1 MNTNSKRLA
10 IIMATVLFL
19 LWLTQPYISNW
30 TGSTK
35 TTPATETNIPVAHP
49 TVETPVENTVSDP
62 FRNHVRQNGFS
73 NKANTA
79 PESGASV
86 ATGVDPFKAHLDT
99 QKAQAQNSGVSP
111 FGK

>member
-10 IIMATVLFL
+10 IIMATILFL
-19 LWLTQPYISNW
+19 LWLIQPYISQW

-35 TTPATETNIPVAHP
+35 TTPVTETNMPVAHP
-49 TVETPVENTVSDP
+49 TVVTPVENTMSDP

-73 NKANTA
+73 NTANNA

-86 ATGVDPFKAHLDT
+86 TTGVDPFKAHLDT